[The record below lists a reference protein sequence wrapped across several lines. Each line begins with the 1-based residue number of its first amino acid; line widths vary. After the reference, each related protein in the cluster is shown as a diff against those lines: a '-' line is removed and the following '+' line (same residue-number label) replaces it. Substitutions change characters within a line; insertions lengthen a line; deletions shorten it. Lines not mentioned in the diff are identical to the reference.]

1 VKKTVAELK
10 SGATVARISHI
21 QLELINNCLTL
32 PLDEIWRKEHSQAIE
47 NDSWCI
53 EYNYTYMGWEND

>member
-1 VKKTVAELK
+1 MKSHLQLSDHKQTNLKTKKQTNRVKKTVAELK

-32 PLDEIWRKEHSQAIE
+32 PLDEI
-47 NDSWCI
+47 
-53 EYNYTYMGWEND
+53 